1 MASEIKVDTISEK
14 TSANGVTIDGVNI
27 KDSALATA
35 GSVPLS
41 TIDIDGG
48 TDIGA
53 AIVDADLFII
63 DDGAGGTNRK
73 TTASRLKTYAGTTI
87 NNATANEIVT
97 IASTTTELDAE
108 ANLTFDG
115 SALQCTATLT
125 VGVDDTGHDVK
136 FFGATASSYMLWDES
151 ADDLNL
157 IASGLGVVS
166 AKDLGAGI
174 HIKTADTSASSGS
187 EADELVIEGT
197 QSGISILSA
206 NDNDGSIFFGDDGD
220 GNAGRIVYNHSNNN
234 FRFWA
239 NANLGLEITSDSR
252 GLSQFTAKAWI
263 QWDGTGTPSAADSH
277 NFGSITDNGTGD
289 YTIAFSNA
297 LANANYAVAGLS
309 IIDGTSYAVLNVKSH
324 ATGSVRVYTVRSNWA
339 LGDQDVNELI
349 VFGD

>member
-115 SALQCTATLT
+115 SELN
-125 VGVDDTGHDVK
+125 VTGHVIP
-136 FFGATASSYMLWDES
+136 GANDTY
-151 ADDLNL
+151 
-157 IASGLGVVS
+157 
-166 AKDLGAGI
+166 DLGDGSNAWRNLYTGDLHLSNEAKSEGNAVDGTKGSWTI
-174 HIKTADTSASSGS
+174 QEGS
-187 EADELVIEGT
+187 EDLFLFNNK
-197 QSGISILSA
+197 SGKKYK
-206 NDNDGSIFFGDDGD
+206 FK
-220 GNAGRIVYNHSNNN
+220 
-234 FRFWA
+234 
-239 NANLGLEITSDSR
+239 LEE
-252 GLSQFTAKAWI
+252 
-263 QWDGTGTPSAADSH
+263 
-277 NFGSITDNGTGD
+277 
-289 YTIAFSNA
+289 
-297 LANANYAVAGLS
+297 V
-309 IIDGTSYAVLNVKSH
+309 
-324 ATGSVRVYTVRSNWA
+324 
-339 LGDQDVNELI
+339 
-349 VFGD
+349 